1 MLAGYLRGG
10 SSEDAADA
18 DRRELTSVVVLDR
31 EDFEREKENGSYIGT
46 IDYDQASEENAIL
59 YGWSHFLNESG
70 FDIGDTVNIT
80 LQSGDQSREVSLPLA
95 GAFGNTEGSWAVTE
109 DTYRNLGFS
118 GDSTGIIWVD
128 CEQKDTESVQT
139 ALYNLTSGTEHLEMR
154 SYTESLNT
162 ANMGMKMMKLFSY
175 GLTALIAFISFM
187 NMANTM
193 ITGIVTRK
201 QEFGV
206 LQAIGMTNRQLN
218 KMLREEGLFFSLG
231 TVVISLLLGL
241 PLGYGLFL
249 YGKNHSWMGL
259 DEYTVSLT
267 EILVMIV
274 ALAALQLIL
283 SWILSRNVKKES
295 LVERIRYQG

>member
-1 MLAGYLRGG
+1 
-10 SSEDAADA
+10 
-18 DRRELTSVVVLDR
+18 
-31 EDFEREKENGSYIGT
+31 
-46 IDYDQASEENAIL
+46 
-59 YGWSHFLNESG
+59 
-70 FDIGDTVNIT
+70 
-80 LQSGDQSREVSLPLA
+80 
-95 GAFGNTEGSWAVTE
+95 
-109 DTYRNLGFS
+109 
-118 GDSTGIIWVD
+118 
-128 CEQKDTESVQT
+128 
-139 ALYNLTSGTEHLEMR
+139 MR

-259 DEYTVSLT
+259 DEYTVPLT

-295 LVERIRYQG
+295 LVERIRYQGSIVQHEQKRGRPALEKRMAGEQKAVLRPYGGVFPVFCCGDFHRCKERSGRFDENLPMTSA